1 VSPEEL
7 RNTVEAALLAAGR
20 PLSLDALLDLFEAPP
35 FSSELAGA
43 EIEAGTGVNGPPSRD
58 RLREAL
64 GRLGEEYAGR
74 GIELREVASGFR
86 IQVRSDYARRLGRL
100 WAERPPRYSHALLE
114 TLALVAYRQPISRA
128 EIEEVRGVSVSTSI
142 FKTLQERDW
151 VRVVGH
157 RDTPG
162 RPALYGTT
170 RKFLDDFNLRQLS
183 DLPPL
188 PEVQDLDRM
197 TGDLFEALV
206 ASAAESPEAE
216 RGGPDTA
223 AEVLESPP
231 REPAG
236 DSAGAGSGGPQAG
249 GTEACGR

>member
-20 PLSLDALLDLFEAPP
+20 PLALETLIDLFDAPP
-35 FSSELAGA
+35 FSSGLEGVDAGA
-43 EIEAGTGVNGPPSRD
+43 GGSGRPSQD
-58 RLREAL
+58 QVREAL
-64 GRLGEEYAGR
+64 GRLAEEYTGR

-86 IQVRSDYARRLGRL
+86 VQVRPDYTRRLGRL
-100 WAERPPRYSHALLE
+100 WAERPPRYSRALLE

-151 VRVVGH
+151 IRVVGH

-170 RKFLDDFNLRQLS
+170 RQFLDDFNLRQLA

-188 PEVQDLDRM
+188 AEVQDLDRM

-206 ASAAESPEAE
+206 ASAGESREAE
-216 RGGPDTA
+216 EGELGGAAEPSGGAASEEAGRPADGGPAGPTA
-223 AEVLESPP
+223 A
-231 REPAG
+231 R
-236 DSAGAGSGGPQAG
+236 
-249 GTEACGR
+249 TEA